1 MMEQQI
7 EQMVMD
13 LRKEGYDCFQIA
25 RKLELTILEVENI
38 IYKSLEIDPEQIM
51 AWMGAHH

>member
-1 MMEQQI
+1 MEQQI

-13 LRKEGYDCFQIA
+13 LRAEGLDCYTIA
-25 RKLELTILEVENI
+25 RKLELTLLEVEKI
-38 IYKSLEIDPEQIM
+38 VYRGLEIDAEQIM

>member
-13 LRKEGYDCFQIA
+13 LRKEGFDCFQIA
-25 RKLELTILEVENI
+25 RKLELTLLEVEKI
-38 IYKSLEIDPEQIM
+38 VYRGLEIDPDQIM
-51 AWMGAHH
+51 AWMGAHY

>member
-13 LRKEGYDCFQIA
+13 LRAEGFDCFQIA
-25 RKLELTILEVENI
+25 RKLELTVLEVEKI
-38 IYKSLEIDPEQIM
+38 VYKGLEIDAEQIM